1 MPGFITRLK
10 LMNRPTPHVV
20 DEEKPILILATRQF
34 SDSGDCT
41 EGQKILLFPLNI
53 DNTKWVPQEVVKEE
67 KENTDITDTT

>member
-53 DNTKWVPQEVVKEE
+53 DNTK
-67 KENTDITDTT
+67 